1 MMILLLMLILDEKLK
16 NMKTP
21 LEKAKE
27 EFEKLKDKS
36 TKLQDL
42 VYLDGVL
49 AVLDSL
55 DEYEK
60 KFIKQLNNDRG

>member
-27 EFEKLKDKS
+27 EFEKLKNKA

-60 KFIKQLNNDRG
+60 EFIKQLNNDRG